1 LAPCC
6 AVSASAFDTEVVGS
20 SGSGAGESTCSCG
33 VAKIATS
40 ANPTA
45 AIKPR
50 STKVVL
56 RILDTMLPLE
66 KLETRR
72 AESSLWDL
80 DCTSS
85 FIGP

>member
-1 LAPCC
+1 LEI
-6 AVSASAFDTEVVGS
+6 EVVGS
-20 SGSGAGESTCSCG
+20 LGSGAGESRCSCG

-40 ANPTA
+40 VSPTA

-66 KLETRR
+66 KLDTLR
-72 AESSLWDL
+72 AETSL
-80 DCTSS
+80 
-85 FIGP
+85 